1 MNKDF
6 AFILGNGVTRLE
18 VDCVSLLDKGIVY
31 GCNRIYEEFAPSV
44 LVSTDVGISTEIQ
57 QSGYSARN
65 VHYTRSVHKIEDSG
79 ANVLPKEFEGYSSGP
94 AALALASLSPANYL
108 FLIGMDLKGVNN
120 MINNIYAGTAHYKD
134 KNTDAVFF
142 GNWIDQITTI
152 IGKHSSKRFMHVN
165 PLDNFTADDFRKNPN
180 FETITLSVFKSMINN
195 T

>member
-6 AFILGNGVTRLE
+6 AFVSGNGVTRLE

-120 MINNIYAGTAHYKD
+120 MINNI
-134 KNTDAVFF
+134 
-142 GNWIDQITTI
+142 
-152 IGKHSSKRFMHVN
+152 
-165 PLDNFTADDFRKNPN
+165 
-180 FETITLSVFKSMINN
+180 
-195 T
+195 